1 MPLNPQLRDTL
12 EEFRGMLRRISVKA
26 RSTNFERMVYALD
39 LALFELAGRQ
49 RGADEDVALPE
60 SARPKCPAHAPSAA
74 EAMDETQL
82 DDDVRPPLCQ
92 AATGEPEPA
101 TRH

>member
-39 LALFELAGRQ
+39 LALFELGGRQ
-49 RGADEDVALPE
+49 RSADEGVTLPE
-60 SARPKCPAHAPSAA
+60 SAQPNRSVHASSAA
-74 EAMDETQL
+74 DAIDETRLGEELGQL
-82 DDDVRPPLCQ
+82 YQ

>member
-12 EEFRGMLRRISVKA
+12 EEFRGMLQRISVKA

-49 RGADEDVALPE
+49 R
-60 SARPKCPAHAPSAA
+60 SASSSSLSASSA
-74 EAMDETQL
+74 F
-82 DDDVRPPLCQ
+82 R
-92 AATGEPEPA
+92 
-101 TRH
+101 